1 MNQEIAFSSNRNTE
15 MAVQEIFQQLK
26 SVNYKVV
33 IFFASVSYDFSVLSQ
48 KLKEKYSNSQVIG
61 VSTSGEITNKGLF
74 KNSLVVT
81 TMNDE
86 TSRFSSIIIDDAD
99 KFPIVYKREIEKT
112 ATSIGIRLHSNG
124 ANKDCFALTFINGL
138 CNAEEATLSL
148 LNSVIDDNQ
157 FNIIGGSAGDDLK
170 FTQTF
175 VSLNGKVVSHG
186 AVVLFVKTSKKFI
199 IKKENIFKPSGK
211 HASVTGV
218 DVENRIIN
226 SINNQNPKK
235 CYANILGIPESSVA
249 DSSLS
254 HPIGRVFGDEVFI
267 SSIANINQNG
277 TISMYARILPGMEVE
292 ILDPKDIIETTKATG
307 QEISSEIKRPGFI
320 LFVNCILRTI
330 MFEKQHKS
338 NDVIRAWNENYSAY
352 CGFSSYGEQINRL
365 NSNQTLLVLA
375 IEA

>member
-1 MNQEIAFSSNRNTE
+1 MIQEIAFSSNRNTE
-15 MAVQEIFQQLK
+15 FAVQEIFQQLK

-33 IFFASVSYDFSVLSQ
+33 IFFASVSYDFSLLSK
-48 KLKEKYSNSQVIG
+48 KLKEKFPNAQVVG
-61 VSTSGEITNKGLF
+61 VSTSGEITNRGFF

-81 TMNDE
+81 TMSDE
-86 TSRFSSIIIDDAD
+86 QTRVAGVLIDDAD
-99 KFPIVYKREIEKT
+99 KFPIVYKNQIEKA
-112 ATSIGIRLHSNG
+112 ATSVGIRLHSNG
-124 ANKDCFALTFINGL
+124 GNKDCFALTFVNGL

-148 LNSVIDDNQ
+148 LNSIIDDRE

-170 FTQTF
+170 FTQTY
-175 VSLNGKVVSHG
+175 VSLNGEVVSHG
-186 AVVLFVKTSKKFI
+186 AVVLFVKTSKKFV

-211 HASVTGV
+211 HASITGV
-218 DVENRIIN
+218 NVENRTIN
-226 SINNQNPKK
+226 SINKQNPKS
-235 CYANILGIPESSVA
+235 CYAKILGITESAVA

-254 HPIGRVFGDEVFI
+254 HPIGRVFGDDVFI
-267 SSIANINQNG
+267 SSIANINSNG

-292 ILDPKDIIETTKATG
+292 ILNPLDIIETTKETG
-307 QEISSEIKRPGFI
+307 QKVREEIHHPGFV
-320 LFVNCILRTI
+320 LFINCILRTI

-338 NDVIRAWNENYSAY
+338 SDVIRAWNENYSTY